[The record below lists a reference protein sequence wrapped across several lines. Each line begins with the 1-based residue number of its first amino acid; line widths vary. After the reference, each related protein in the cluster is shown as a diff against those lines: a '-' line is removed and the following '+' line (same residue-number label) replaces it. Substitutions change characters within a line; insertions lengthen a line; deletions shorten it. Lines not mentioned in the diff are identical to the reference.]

1 LTNSP
6 TGSIHGDEFLMQL
19 PIEISVAPFNYV
31 TLDWNE
37 HRYSPMET
45 YDLPHFDIHFY
56 MISETQRDITSPID
70 TIDFLP
76 PNYLETP
83 EGVPSMGTRMI
94 DLESPKL
101 LVLEYL
107 LIPLFM

>member
-1 LTNSP
+1 
-6 TGSIHGDEFLMQL
+6 MQL

-56 MISETQRDITSPID
+56 MISETQRDLTSPID